1 VLSSLRSRLVLSHLL
16 VTGLVLTLVAVSLLF
31 FLSRNP
37 VVERQIYRQLD
48 AIATLIA
55 NRQED
60 GSAGVRPERLIL
72 VLGRLQQFRA
82 LEGRALVL
90 DDDGSILGDSR
101 PDLPSPPAEVLETAG
116 AAPVQDDFRLAGER
130 WLYVSRPIERGRT
143 LVLAAPQPGLR
154 TVAGVAR
161 ELFSP
166 LVQTCLVGLA
176 VSVGLA
182 WLTAR
187 WVTGPLRRAA
197 RAAESVAAG
206 DFSARLAPEG
216 PQEVRRLAATFN
228 QMVERV
234 QASAQAQRDFVA
246 NVSHELKTPLTS
258 IQGFAQAI
266 LEGAVRDA
274 EGLRR
279 AARVIHEE
287 SDRLR
292 RLVEDLLDLARL
304 DAHQVSFVRAPLD
317 LHGLLSSVLER
328 ISLRAAEKG
337 VRLENELPTYPSMVG
352 DGDRL
357 AQVFTNLL
365 DNAVKFTPAGGSVRL
380 RGEVSDG
387 WAAVHVEDMGPGI
400 PADELSRIFE
410 RFYQLDKA
418 RAGGEGRGVGLGL
431 AISREIVQAHGGR
444 LTANS
449 RPGEGSRFT
458 VELPAT
464 QAQDSTVAGRR
475 RTGIR

>member
-1 VLSSLRSRLVLSHLL
+1 MLSSLRSRLVLSHLL

-31 FLSRNP
+31 FLLRNP
-37 VVERQIYRQLD
+37 ILERQTYRQLD
-48 AIATLIA
+48 AIATLIE
-55 NRQED
+55 NREEGAFARQ
-60 GSAGVRPERLIL
+60 PERLVA

-90 DDDGSILGDSR
+90 DAAGLILADSR
-101 PDLPSPPAEVLETAG
+101 SDLAAPPAGTLEG
-116 AAPVQDDFRLAGER
+116 AAAGSAQGDFRLAGER
-130 WLYVSRPIERGRT
+130 WLYVARPLARGRA

-154 TVAGVAR
+154 AVASGAR
-161 ELFSP
+161 DLLAP
-166 LVQTCLVGLA
+166 LAQTCLVGLA
-176 VSVGLA
+176 ASLILA

-197 RAAESVAAG
+197 QAAEAVAGG
-206 DFSARLAPEG
+206 DFSTRLAPEG
-216 PQEVRRLAATFN
+216 PHEVRRLSATFN
-228 QMVERV
+228 QMVEQV
-234 QASAQAQRDFVA
+234 QAGAQAQRDFVA

-266 LEGAVRDA
+266 LEGAVGDA

-304 DAHQVSFVRAPLD
+304 DARQVSFVRAPLD
-317 LHGLLSSVLER
+317 LNGLLTSVLER
-328 ISLRAAEKG
+328 ISLRAADKG
-337 VRLENELPTYPSMVG
+337 VRLENELPAYPSLVG

-357 AQVFTNLL
+357 AQVFTNLV

-380 RGEVSDG
+380 RGEVSG
-387 WAAVHVEDMGPGI
+387 GRAVVHVEDGGPGI
-400 PADELSRIFE
+400 PAGELSRIFE

-418 RAGGEGRGVGLGL
+418 RRGGEGRGVGLGL
-431 AISREIVQAHGGR
+431 AISREIVQAHDGR
-444 LTANS
+444 LTVRS
-449 RPGEGSRFT
+449 RTGEGSRFS
-458 VELPAT
+458 VDLPVT
-464 QAQDSTVAGRR
+464 RPEDSTMSGRR
-475 RTGIR
+475 GTGIR

>member
-1 VLSSLRSRLVLSHLL
+1 MLSSLRSRLVLSHLL

-31 FLSRNP
+31 FLLRNP
-37 VVERQIYRQLD
+37 IVERQIYRQLD
-48 AIATLIA
+48 AIATLIE
-55 NRQED
+55 NRED
-60 GSAGVRPERLIL
+60 GAAGTRPERLIAL
-72 VLGRLQQFRA
+72 LGRLQQFRA

-90 DDDGSILGDSR
+90 DEGGSILVDSR
-101 PDLPSPPAEVLETAG
+101 PEL
-116 AAPVQDDFRLAGER
+116 AAPSADALAAAAAGPGQGDFRQGGDR
-130 WLYVSRPIERGRT
+130 WLYVARSLGRGRT
-143 LVLAAPQPGLR
+143 LVLAAPQPGVRALA
-154 TVAGVAR
+154 TGAR
-161 ELFSP
+161 ELIAP
-166 LVQTCLVGLA
+166 LIQTCLVGLA
-176 VSVGLA
+176 ASVVLA

-197 RAAESVAAG
+197 RAAEAVAGG

-228 QMVERV
+228 VMVERV
-234 QASAQAQRDFVA
+234 EASAQAQRDFVA

-304 DAHQVSFVRAPLD
+304 DARQVSFVRAPLD
-317 LHGLLSSVLER
+317 LNGLLGSVLER

-337 VRLENELPTYPSMVG
+337 VRLENELPSYPSLVG

-365 DNAVKFTPAGGSVRL
+365 DNAIKFTPAGGSVRL
-380 RGEVSDG
+380 RGEVSG
-387 WAAVHVEDMGPGI
+387 GRALVHVEDMGPGI
-400 PADELSRIFE
+400 PAEELSRIFE

-418 RAGGEGRGVGLGL
+418 RRGGEGRGVGLGL

-444 LTANS
+444 LNAQS
-449 RPGEGSRFT
+449 RPGEGSRFS
-458 VELPAT
+458 VDLPLT
-464 QAQDSTVAGRR
+464 QPQDSTVTGKR